1 MLHFECDYLEGAHP
15 RILERLTATNL
26 DQTPGYGKD
35 VHTERAAQLIR
46 EACGAPEAE
55 VWLLVGGTQTNLTV
69 IRSVL
74 RNYEGVISPVSGHI
88 TGHEA
93 GAIEATGHKVITVPA
108 IEGKLTV
115 EGIEAAWA
123 KYAND
128 HSPDF
133 LVRPGMVYISQPT
146 ELGTLYS
153 LKELEDI
160 SAACKKLGLPLFIDG
175 ARLGYG
181 LASPEC
187 DMTMKDIARLTDV
200 FYIGGTKVGAMFGE
214 AVVITNPAIMPH
226 FRSTMKQ
233 SGAVLAKGR
242 MLGIQFE
249 ALFEDDLYMEVSR
262 HAVREAARIQEA
274 FLKAGF
280 KIPAM
285 TSTNQVFVEV
295 DDAALEKLKRVC
307 TFTYWDPAGA
317 GRHTLRFVTSWA
329 TKTEDVSALIA
340 ALN

>member
-15 RILERLTATNL
+15 RILERLAATNL

-35 VHTERAAQLIR
+35 AHTTRACELIR
-46 EACGAPEAE
+46 EACAAPDAE
-55 VWLLVGGTQTNLTV
+55 VWLLVGGTQTNATV

-74 RNYEGVISPVSGHI
+74 RNYEGVISPESGHI

-108 IEGKLTV
+108 VAGKLTV
-115 EGIEAAWA
+115 EGIESAWS

-133 LVRPGMVYISQPT
+133 LVRPGMVYLSQPT

-153 LKELEDI
+153 LAELEAI
-160 SAACKKLGLPLFIDG
+160 SAACKRLGLPLFIDG

-181 LASPEC
+181 LASPAC
-187 DMTMKDIARLTDV
+187 DMTLADVARLADV

-233 SGAVLAKGR
+233 AGAVLAKGR

-249 ALFEDDLYMEVSR
+249 VLFEDGLYMEVSR
-262 HAVREAARIQEA
+262 HAGRAAERIQNA
-274 FLKAGF
+274 FIRAGLSV
-280 KIPAM
+280 PEPS
-285 TSTNQVFVEV
+285 STNQVFVEV
-295 DDAALEKLKRVC
+295 DEATMKRLESVC
-307 TFTYWDPAGA
+307 TFTHWAAKPD
-317 GRHTLRFVTSWA
+317 GRHVLRFVTSWA
-329 TKTEDVSALIA
+329 TKPEDVDALVA
-340 ALN
+340 AL